1 MSLPILTIGIPT
13 YNRAEAVFKLLE
25 QIVEHQIYSIAQ
37 ILVIDDGGTDG
48 SYDKLTT
55 TSSFVNENI
64 IFLRNKENIG
74 YARTFVRMFSECRTK
89 YLMMIADDDLL
100 IPENIKNLI
109 TYLESVN
116 PDFVSPQ
123 YLLKD
128 GKVYRGRKYTHN
140 IDPKDFFSSS
150 AHASGL
156 VYKLSTCSD
165 SIKLLLTWIKSKKE
179 CALLYPQVVI
189 VAKLLHS
196 GASCKW
202 LALPTVIEGSNLPSQ
217 LKDSFC
223 NSYWS
228 FESRWRQLK
237 SFNEFIRYLLTI
249 EENKTGL
256 KMLHANNKRVFGTL
270 VVAMVEESPELRRV
284 FDKEAKLYYI
294 RQVIKKI
301 LPIDWLRR
309 VFHNLFV

>member
-128 GKVYRGRKYTHN
+128 GKVYRGRRYTHN
-140 IDPKDFFSSS
+140 ILRIFFLPQRMRLDLSINFQPVAIVLNYYLRGLNQRKN
-150 AHASGL
+150 AH
-156 VYKLSTCSD
+156 YC
-165 SIKLLLTWIKSKKE
+165 IPKLLL
-179 CALLYPQVVI
+179 
-189 VAKLLHS
+189 
-196 GASCKW
+196 W
-202 LALPTVIEGSNLPSQ
+202 LNCFMRV
-217 LKDSFC
+217 
-223 NSYWS
+223 
-228 FESRWRQLK
+228 
-237 SFNEFIRYLLTI
+237 
-249 EENKTGL
+249 
-256 KMLHANNKRVFGTL
+256 LHANGL
-270 VVAMVEESPELRRV
+270 HYQP
-284 FDKEAKLYYI
+284 
-294 RQVIKKI
+294 
-301 LPIDWLRR
+301 
-309 VFHNLFV
+309 